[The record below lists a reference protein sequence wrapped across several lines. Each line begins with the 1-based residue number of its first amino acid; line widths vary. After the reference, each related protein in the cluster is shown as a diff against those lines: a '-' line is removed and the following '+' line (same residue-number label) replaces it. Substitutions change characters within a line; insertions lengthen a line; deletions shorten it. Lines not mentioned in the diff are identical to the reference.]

1 MRDQQTLGRAP
12 GQPRRALLGR
22 FAPEMPGRPPA
33 SGTMVQFGTVG
44 PFDSRPHCSPKAG
57 DLGFRRPAAGCT
69 RPGGRLPLPSPP
81 GLSGVGIDRASA
93 STHVLAKALPHR
105 RTDGRVPRGFQTQ
118 RSLAVLVVIVVG
130 ESGVEMALCRGSG
143 GHCAPS
149 RQAAEPTSLERDPG
163 RGSDAEPRQRKGQ
176 FCPGRLAPS
185 SRRSIPPRQSPF
197 ARHEPVCDRRR
208 SDERPPGR
216 TAGGRGWC
224 PRFSRRSLCPI
235 QISLSKHQRPRAL
248 RPASSP
254 RCACGFRPGGERCKR
269 RLWQGQAASCAEQ
282 SSVEKSTTL
291 HTIRPHGFL
300 LRACRNPAPLV
311 GMCAARLM
319 PGLAKPHPRGKTRAR
334 GSRLSRANERDQI

>member
-1 MRDQQTLGRAP
+1 MFSSRRTRSALRTVRLRRLQSRTPLLGLSPHVARPPGLAAPGEADCSRHAVGLIGPPMRDQQTLGRAP

-22 FAPEMPGRPPA
+22 FAREMPGRPPA

-163 RGSDAEPRQRKGQ
+163 RV
-176 FCPGRLAPS
+176 F
-185 SRRSIPPRQSPF
+185 
-197 ARHEPVCDRRR
+197 
-208 SDERPPGR
+208 
-216 TAGGRGWC
+216 
-224 PRFSRRSLCPI
+224 
-235 QISLSKHQRPRAL
+235 
-248 RPASSP
+248 
-254 RCACGFRPGGERCKR
+254 RC
-269 RLWQGQAASCAEQ
+269 
-282 SSVEKSTTL
+282 
-291 HTIRPHGFL
+291 
-300 LRACRNPAPLV
+300 
-311 GMCAARLM
+311 
-319 PGLAKPHPRGKTRAR
+319 
-334 GSRLSRANERDQI
+334 

>member
-1 MRDQQTLGRAP
+1 
-12 GQPRRALLGR
+12 
-22 FAPEMPGRPPA
+22 
-33 SGTMVQFGTVG
+33 
-44 PFDSRPHCSPKAG
+44 
-57 DLGFRRPAAGCT
+57 
-69 RPGGRLPLPSPP
+69 
-81 GLSGVGIDRASA
+81 
-93 STHVLAKALPHR
+93 
-105 RTDGRVPRGFQTQ
+105 
-118 RSLAVLVVIVVG
+118 
-130 ESGVEMALCRGSG
+130 MALCRGSG

-254 RCACGFRPGGERCKR
+254 RCACGFRPGGERRQTPTMARPGRVMR
-269 RLWQGQAASCAEQ
+269 RASQCREEAPRCTPSDLTASCSAPVATRPR
-282 SSVEKSTTL
+282 SS
-291 HTIRPHGFL
+291 
-300 LRACRNPAPLV
+300 ACAPS
-311 GMCAARLM
+311 A
-319 PGLAKPHPRGKTRAR
+319 
-334 GSRLSRANERDQI
+334 